1 MLRTLF
7 VGILF
12 GFTFSVQAQLDYA
25 GTAYS
30 KKLPFSYDEKCA
42 KKCGNAPRLVD
53 LPAIDEVNFTS
64 EVAKATNWNKCID
77 KCGGLKIHLGKRV
90 EEHSVQQPR
99 TYTELQNELRVCQ
112 GQLQVVQEQEPKI
125 FGKLFR
131 EFKKIEP
138 NLEDDSMSLSEKRAR
153 KAVSK

>member
-25 GTAYS
+25 GPAYT
-30 KKLPFSYDEKCA
+30 KNLPFNYDAKCA

-64 EVAKATNWNKCID
+64 EVAKATNWNKCMD
-77 KCGGLKIHLGKRV
+77 KCGALKMHIDKRV
-90 EEHSVQQPR
+90 KELSIQQPP
-99 TYTELQNELRVCQ
+99 TMSSLMADLSYCQSKLQLLE
-112 GQLQVVQEQEPKI
+112 EAEPKVYN
-125 FGKLFR
+125 KLFR
-131 EFKKIEP
+131 DLKPTIFDGA
-138 NLEDDSMSLSEKRAR
+138 LEKERTFNDSKGVP
-153 KAVSK
+153 K